1 VTATAAGE
9 ESAPGRGTES
19 WVLVIDDD
27 EDIREAL
34 GDVLGDA
41 GYSVRVAASG
51 SEALEL
57 LRDLEPPSLILL
69 DLMMPGMDG
78 FAFRAAQVADPRIA
92 SIPVLIVSAGGN
104 LAADAKRLG
113 ATGFIQKPMK
123 LDVILRE
130 VAARCD

>member
-1 VTATAAGE
+1 VSADAIDGRVPGRAAG
-9 ESAPGRGTES
+9 R
-19 WVLVIDDD
+19 WILVIDDD

-51 SEALEL
+51 DEALEM
-57 LRDLEPPSLILL
+57 LRGADRPALILL

-78 FAFRAAQVADPRIA
+78 FGFRAAQVADPAIA
-92 SIPVLIVSAGGN
+92 SIPVVIISAGGN
-104 LAADAKRLG
+104 LATDAKRLG

-123 LDVILRE
+123 LDAILRE
-130 VAARCD
+130 VGSRCA